1 MVARPTP
8 HHEINALL
16 QNLLVRV
23 QSVLGSRFVGLY
35 LYGSLAAGQFDPQRS
50 DIDFLVVTEAELSPD
65 RLPELAS
72 MHQRLAE
79 AHPKW
84 TGRLEGSYIPRRALR
99 RYDPAQARH
108 PSLRIDG
115 SFDVDHHG
123 PDWVIQRHEIRRHA
137 IALSGPEPST
147 LIDPVAP
154 NELRAAAQATLREW
168 WAPMLEDPA
177 RLSQREYQAYAVLTM
192 CRALYTLQHGTV
204 VSKPTAARWA
214 QGALGPEWA
223 ELIEEALAWPRGPQ
237 PDRLEQTLALIRHT
251 LRVAKARR
259 W

>member
-1 MVARPTP
+1 MPAHPTP
-8 HHEINALL
+8 YPDINALL
-16 QNLLVRV
+16 QDLLSHV
-23 QSVLGSRFVGLY
+23 QAVLGSQFVGLY
-35 LYGSLAAGQFDPQRS
+35 LFGSLSSGDFDPQRS
-50 DIDFLVVTEAELSPD
+50 DIDFLVATDGELPAEM
-65 RLPELAS
+65 LPALAS

-84 TGRLEGSYIPRRALR
+84 TRRLEGSYIPRRALR
-99 RYDPAQARH
+99 RYNPAQARH

-177 RLSQREYQAYAVLTM
+177 RLRQREYQAYAVLTM
-192 CRALYTLQHGTV
+192 CRALYTLQHSTV
-204 VSKPTAARWA
+204 VSKGLAAAWA
-214 QGALGPEWA
+214 QEFLGQEWA

-237 PDRLEQTLALIRHT
+237 PDRSERTLALIRHT
-251 LRVAKARR
+251 LRLAESHPS
-259 W
+259 